1 MAHTWGSTTLKV
13 TPGTYS
19 PPHANSNLVLIDLIP
34 GTDGAAKPIIQQGG
48 YDRLKAGFDSFVTSY
63 TDYSSLLADYK
74 AATERSY
81 GDGTY
86 SGTMIISYL
95 SEAIEEVPGRKWIY
109 SIQFMEV

>member
-1 MAHTWGSTTLKV
+1 MAFSWGATALKV
-13 TPGTYS
+13 IPGSYS
-19 PPHANSNLVLIDLIP
+19 PPHVNSNLVLIDLIP

-48 YDRLKAGFDSFVTSY
+48 YDRAKAGFDSFVTSY

-74 AATERSY
+74 AATERTY
-81 GDGTY
+81 ADGTY

-95 SEAIEEVPGRKWIY
+95 SEAIEEVPGRKWTY